1 MNTTYTVWQE
11 NNKNHYFKKFST
23 TTWIETVDGQLGPIF
38 KFVSRNNN
46 VVILYDQ
53 GRNFYVSL
61 DSTSGKFGDTINTI
75 NSVFVYGKWI
85 K

>member
-11 NNKNHYFKKFST
+11 NNKNHFFKEHSS
-23 TTWIETVDGQLGPIF
+23 TTWIETADGQMGPIF
-38 KFVSRNNN
+38 KFVSKIND
-46 VVILYDQ
+46 VVILYAQD
-53 GRNFYVSL
+53 RNFYVSL

-75 NSVFVYGKWI
+75 NSVFVSGKWI